1 LNSGNERLREV
12 TLKIVSRERPLHSLI
27 AETGK
32 LAGLL
37 VERSDFHI
45 EAGRDIASGETRT
58 DNGLAISPTMAALCL
73 REPVRT
79 AAFIRGA
86 AQAIRDKCSVTD
98 RPLRVLYAG
107 CGPYAPLVIPLM
119 SLFPSRMAQYTLL
132 DLHARS
138 LESSRAI
145 VHALGF
151 SGHVSGYVHEDA
163 CSYSIPDH
171 QKPDIIIS
179 ETMNACLDKEP
190 LVAIACRLLDQA
202 PDAVILPSRVGIDA
216 CLMDVSKEFRLL
228 ESDHV
233 GELPKPRRDRVF
245 LGRVFELNA
254 ENARSWAS
262 MNVDRLPANRIFI
275 PSPLEERYQ
284 AMLLT
289 RVQVYGKIELRDYD
303 SSISCPRPV
312 RGAMPI
318 RGGEVLQF
326 YYRLAQ
332 EPALLH
338 DRVSVS
344 GS

>member
-1 LNSGNERLREV
+1 MNSGNERLREV

-32 LAGLL
+32 LAELL
-37 VERSDFHI
+37 VERADFHI

-119 SLFPSRMAQYTLL
+119 SLFPSRMVQYTLL

-171 QKPDIIIS
+171 QKPDIII
-179 ETMNACLDKEP
+179 TDCQMPRLDGLG
-190 LVAIACRLLDQA
+190 LVARCREHEETKDLPILMLTAKGFELSSEDLADKWDVIDVIAKPFSPR
-202 PDAVILPSRVGIDA
+202 
-216 CLMDVSKEFRLL
+216 
-228 ESDHV
+228 
-233 GELPKPRRDRVF
+233 EL
-245 LGRVFELNA
+245 LGRVNA
-254 ENARSWAS
+254 ILSEETT
-262 MNVDRLPANRIFI
+262 PA
-275 PSPLEERYQ
+275 
-284 AMLLT
+284 
-289 RVQVYGKIELRDYD
+289 V
-303 SSISCPRPV
+303 
-312 RGAMPI
+312 
-318 RGGEVLQF
+318 
-326 YYRLAQ
+326 
-332 EPALLH
+332 
-338 DRVSVS
+338 
-344 GS
+344 